1 MIVASWLLHALFSL
15 FLFGFWG
22 FFSKLATN
30 YISPKSALIYD
41 IIGVICVGL
50 VFISVNHLEWRGDI
64 RGILYAVL
72 TGVAGTLAT
81 LFYLVAVSKGS
92 SSIVLPLTSLYPA
105 ITVVLAFFILKEPM
119 TLRHSIG
126 IILAILAIILC
137 AGD

>member
-1 MIVASWLLHALFSL
+1 MLYALLSL

-30 YISPKSALIYD
+30 YINPKSVLIYD
-41 IIGVICVGL
+41 IVGAIFVGL
-50 VFISVNHLEWRGDI
+50 LFISVNNLEWRGDT
-64 RGILYAVL
+64 RGIFYAVI
-72 TGVAGTLAT
+72 TGVTGTLAT

-105 ITVVLAFFILKEPM
+105 ITVFLAFFILREPM

-126 IILAILAIILC
+126 IILAIFAIILC